1 MHTIDDLNLKLLSEL
16 KEMAEAM
23 GVKNAKKLSKE
34 ELVYKILDQQ
44 AVGGE
49 PAGKSEASERKL
61 RPRRREN
68 VAPPVAAAAA
78 TTASLHRCTCRSCS
92 CRSWPRACSA

>member
-23 GVKNAKKLSKE
+23 GVKNAKKLTKE

-44 AVGGE
+44 AVKGE
-49 PAGKSEASERKL
+49 PTAKTENAS
-61 RPRRREN
+61 
-68 VAPPVAAAAA
+68 APFVIYQQ
-78 TTASLHRCTCRSCS
+78 LGHRCHRF
-92 CRSWPRACSA
+92 R